1 MNKAFVREPEPDGRA
16 FCPRCGTLGTPV
28 ENDTLNEHVQ
38 PDARNKLGDSA
49 WYCPYAR
56 CDAAYFNLF
65 EAIVLVSELN
75 AAAYPYDLDAPMC
88 GCFGFAYDDVEA
100 DVRDGTPTR
109 IRELLARSQTA
120 EAQCSRLA
128 IDGQCCL
135 GAVQE
140 LYMRLRSPGR

>member
-1 MNKAFVREPEPDGRA
+1 MNKAFVREPDFDGRA

-28 ENDTLNEHVQ
+28 ENEALNEHIRA
-38 PDARNKLGDSA
+38 DARNRLGDSA
-49 WYCPYAR
+49 WYCPYPR

-65 EAIVLVSELN
+65 EAIVLISELSK
-75 AAAYPYDLDAPMC
+75 AVYPYDLDAPIC

-109 IRELLARSQTA
+109 IRELLVRSQSP

-128 IDGQCCL
+128 VDGRCCMSI
-135 GAVQE
+135 VQE
-140 LYMRLRSPGR
+140 LYMRLRS